1 MHRISDLVTLIGRI
15 VLGVIFIAHGYQKFA
30 QWGIDGT
37 AADFAEIGVPAPTL
51 AAWYAALVELVG
63 GAALVLGFA
72 LPVAGVLLALDMVGA
87 LIFVHLSRGFF
98 ITSGVFGYEFV
109 LALAAATLVVG
120 FNGGRFTLDR
130 ILFRNRARAA
140 EPAAT

>member
-1 MHRISDLVTLIGRI
+1 MHRISDLVTLAGRT

-30 QWGIDGT
+30 QWGIGGT
-37 AADFAEIGVPAPTL
+37 SADFAQIGVPAPTL
-51 AAWYAALVELVG
+51 AAWFAALVELVG
-63 GAALVLGFA
+63 GAALILGFA

-87 LIFVHLSRGFF
+87 LVFVHLSRGFF
-98 ITSGVFGYEFV
+98 ITSGAFGYEFV

-130 ILFRNRARAA
+130 ILFRNRARAT
-140 EPAAT
+140 EPVAT